1 MPLFFQQEKKMS
13 VNKVILVGNLGADPE
28 ARGAVTKIRLATAE
42 RRKQGDSWVDHTEW
56 HSVACFGKTAEN
68 VAKFCKKGK
77 QIYVEGKIRTSKYQD
92 RNGNDKFSTEVVAD
106 QIRFLGGRA
115 D

>member
-1 MPLFFQQEKKMS
+1 MS

-28 ARGAVTKIRLATAE
+28 ARGAVTKLRLATAE

-68 VAKFCKKGK
+68 VAKFCKKG
-77 QIYVEGKIRTSKYQD
+77 Q
-92 RNGNDKFSTEVVAD
+92 AD
-106 QIRFLGGRA
+106 LRRGQNPHQQVSGPKRKRQVQH
-115 D
+115 